1 MVSDALLAF
10 NYALP
15 HRFYV
20 ACSGKTT
27 LLDALGNR
35 PPTVEA
41 AGITQVV
48 RTRRVNLRRWL
59 LPDKSNFL
67 EGQARE
73 DAGKVL
79 HEHQAIPASSPAPAG
94 SAPAFSASA
103 FETIGA
109 ATPAPVVEATFVDT
123 PGQEIFHRL
132 RLNGALGADVV
143 VCCYG

>member
-1 MVSDALLAF
+1 LVSDALLAF

-35 PPTVEA
+35 PSTVEA

-48 RTRRVNLRRWL
+48 RTRHVNLRRWL
-59 LPDKSNFL
+59 LPKESNFSD
-67 EGQARE
+67 GHATE
-73 DAGKVL
+73 DTNKVL
-79 HEHQAIPASSPAPAG
+79 RENLAVPAPN
-94 SAPAFSASA
+94 SAPAFDP
-103 FETIGA
+103 INA
-109 ATPAPVVEATFVDT
+109 ATPAPTVEATFVDT

-143 VCCYG
+143 VGHYR